1 MKTLLQI
8 RASLFSDNG
17 PSSQLADRGDLY
29 AGTPKDTQTPSMR
42 VFLGFLGIED
52 VRFTYAEGL
61 DISPAVKVA
70 SPARAKV
77 EIDRLELF
85 EPAVA

>member
-8 RASLFSDNG
+8 RASLSSDDG
-17 PSSQLADRGDLY
+17 QSSQPADRGGLY

-52 VRFTYAEGL
+52 VRLTYAEGL

-70 SPARAKV
+70 SPARAKL

-85 EPAVA
+85 

>member
-1 MKTLLQI
+1 MKTLLQ
-8 RASLFSDNG
+8 
-17 PSSQLADRGDLY
+17 
-29 AGTPKDTQTPSMR
+29 
-42 VFLGFLGIED
+42 D

-70 SPARAKV
+70 SSARAKL

>member
-1 MKTLLQI
+1 METLLQI
-8 RASLFSDNG
+8 RAGLFSDDG
-17 PSSQLADRGDLY
+17 PSSQPADRGGLY

-42 VFLGFLGIED
+42 VLPGFLGIED

-61 DISPAVKVA
+61 DISPAVKIA
-70 SPARAKV
+70 SPAGAKL

-85 EPAVA
+85 